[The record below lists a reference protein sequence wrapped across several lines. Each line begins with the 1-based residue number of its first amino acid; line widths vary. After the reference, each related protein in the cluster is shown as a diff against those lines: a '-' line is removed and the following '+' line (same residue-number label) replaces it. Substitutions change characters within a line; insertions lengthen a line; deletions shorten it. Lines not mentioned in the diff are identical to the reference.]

1 MRILRKGYSTCFLLP
16 DDNNHGDWTGRW
28 PTRLSEVSAFD
39 AFNPSMPKNAAQRK
53 PTQAPVLNL
62 QTDEQAASTGA
73 ASRNDEQDTALL
85 PLAATPCVRI
95 RYGDR
100 QSKVAAQML
109 VVKIQEEFGDEVRVV
124 LRRNHDDED
133 SPRVLLG
140 LDFFGVSMQLS
151 EPVLWSG
158 EPADV
163 EQKEWM
169 DPAVCNTRATSACTC
184 SSLDLERIRVPAT
197 AGLR

>member
-1 MRILRKGYSTCFLLP
+1 
-16 DDNNHGDWTGRW
+16 
-28 PTRLSEVSAFD
+28 
-39 AFNPSMPKNAAQRK
+39 MPKKSAQKK
-53 PTQAPVLNL
+53 PTQAVPL
-62 QTDEQAASTGA
+62 QTHLQQPSAADQSDESGA
-73 ASRNDEQDTALL
+73 GVL
-85 PLAATPCVRI
+85 PLSATPCVRI

-109 VVKIQEEFGDEVRVV
+109 VVKMQEEFGDEVRVV

-133 SPRVLLG
+133 SPRVFLG

-151 EPVLWSG
+151 EPVLWSD

-169 DPAVCNTRATSACTC
+169 NPAVCDTRCVCATSA
-184 SSLDLERIRVPAT
+184 
-197 AGLR
+197 